1 MYIGIKGIYVHI
13 QEVVTSVET
22 PHNKSSLTKCVTY
35 ELASAANFVHI
46 HSFIT
51 IPKKHI

>member
-1 MYIGIKGIYVHI
+1 MYICIRAFTYINKK
-13 QEVVTSVET
+13 VTSVET
-22 PHNKSSLTKCVTY
+22 PHNKSSLTKCVKF
-35 ELASAANFVHI
+35 ELASASNFVHI